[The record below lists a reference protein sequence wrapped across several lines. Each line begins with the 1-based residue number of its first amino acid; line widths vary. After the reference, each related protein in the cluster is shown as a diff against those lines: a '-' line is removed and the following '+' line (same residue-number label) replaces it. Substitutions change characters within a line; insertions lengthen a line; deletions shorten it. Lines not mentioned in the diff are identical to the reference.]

1 MGAGNPALTLRD
13 NKTSRN
19 LFWYVAFLYA
29 VVFMTKNCFGT
40 ALAGIVEEG
49 SLTLSQTGFITS
61 AFYIVYAPLQIL
73 GGMMSDKVRPDRL
86 IKLGL
91 FGGILSNTVIFVNH
105 NYYVMLLFWVLNGI
119 LQSALYPAVFKIIT
133 SQLSPAW
140 RKKGL
145 FYFSFSSAIGLIF
158 GYVTAALV
166 TKWQYNFL
174 VSAAA
179 SLFLYITFTV
189 IYKNALGKMV
199 PEAEKVKEKKKE
211 TTPLSMGTVKLFLV
225 SGFFF
230 ILPVNF
236 FRYMVDN
243 SLKNMTPVMLMKSYP
258 NLNVTISNLL
268 NVIILVSGLFGILLV
283 RKFLYPRHIKNEVG
297 CMLLLLVLML
307 PAGFIIKFTGIINV
321 WIILFAMCILAM
333 GLSGLVLMSS
343 FYTGCF
349 AAYGKN
355 GTAAGVGNAA
365 TSLSI
370 VLQSY
375 GFSLLAEK
383 FGWGAVTTAYMIC
396 IGLCILFTACAL
408 PLWTKFR
415 KEN

>member
-1 MGAGNPALTLRD
+1 MGTGSLALTLKD

-19 LFWYVAFLYA
+19 LFWYIALLYA

-40 ALAGIVEEG
+40 ALAGIVAEG
-49 SLTLSQTGFITS
+49 IMTKSQTGLITS
-61 AFYIVYAPLQIL
+61 AFYIVYAPLQIV
-73 GGMMSDKVRPDRL
+73 GGMLSDKVRPDRL

-91 FGGILSNTVIFVNH
+91 FGGILSNAVIFVNH
-105 NYYVMLLFWVLNGI
+105 NYYVMLTAWVINGI
-119 LQSALYPAVFKIIT
+119 MQSALYPALFKIIT

-145 FYFSFSSAIGLIF
+145 FYFSFSSASGLIF
-158 GYVTAALV
+158 GYVIAAFV

-174 VSAAA
+174 VSAVC
-179 SLFLYITFTV
+179 SLLLYVTFSAV
-189 IYKNALGKMV
+189 YKKAYGKMV
-199 PEAEKVKEKKKE
+199 PEEAEEKEEKTAAPVSVK
-211 TTPLSMGTVKLFLV
+211 TVSLFLL

-243 SLKNMTPVMLMKSYP
+243 SLKNLTPVMLMESYP

-283 RKFLYPRHIKNEVG
+283 RKFLYPKHMKNEVG
-297 CMLLLLVLML
+297 CILFLSVLML
-307 PAGFIIKFTGIINV
+307 PCAFIIKFTGVINV
-321 WIILFAMCILAM
+321 WFVLIAMCILAM
-333 GLSGLVLMSS
+333 CLSGAVLMNS

-375 GFSLLAEK
+375 GFAFIADK
-383 FGWGAVTTAYMIC
+383 FGWGAVTTAYIVC
-396 IGLCILFTACAL
+396 IVLCILFTSCAL
-408 PLWTKFR
+408 PFWTKFR
-415 KEN
+415 KEEK